1 MGFFLQPLKGIWLP
15 WIYLIIEPEI
25 PSKGPAR
32 MSEVSWEFSLFLE
45 LEPNTRLRLPVIT
58 WPCFLESSHLLPASH
73 RKRVNVY
80 KLIKVLNICTSYL
93 IKSIKKVKEYRTGA
107 KLLIDTWRH
116 GKILAKNPVIF
127 LNMILSDWLARASSS
142 LCRQTFIGWYWGLS
156 SGSTKTNFKN
166 GSRISTEIPWI
177 LWKIIP
183 KWCKFKKKRPM
194 GYISHQNT

>member
-1 MGFFLQPLKGIWLP
+1 MGFFLQLLKGIWLP

-80 KLIKVLNICTSYL
+80 THQSTKHLYILF
-93 IKSIKKVKEYRTGA
+93 KSIKKVKEYRTGA

-127 LNMILSDWLARASSS
+127 LNMILSDWLARASNS